1 MNPQS
6 EYAIAS
12 QTHLEIPA
20 MNIPSI
26 VSKAFKS
33 PRKHQI
39 YLDGINTLKKEGHL
53 NFMSYQK
60 TEDEVKSL
68 PTTFM
73 RDFQTASKAINPTHQ
88 GKKIDL
94 NQMKKRIALINPSI
108 TEKDILRIG
117 DNAHQITA
125 ENYFELCKE
134 YAEDLEGHDPITA
147 AFQFL
152 VDESG
157 EIDFEK
163 VNKYFEAFGYE
174 ELQKRDIEIIHEH
187 MDLKREGKV
196 SLDDFKRVFKFLG
209 R

>member
-1 MNPQS
+1 
-6 EYAIAS
+6 
-12 QTHLEIPA
+12 
-20 MNIPSI
+20 
-26 VSKAFKS
+26 
-33 PRKHQI
+33 
-39 YLDGINTLKKEGHL
+39 
-53 NFMSYQK
+53 MSYQK

-68 PTTFM
+68 PSTFM
-73 RDFQTASKAINPTHQ
+73 RDFQTASKVINPAHQ
-88 GKKIDL
+88 GKKVDL
-94 NQMKKRIALINPSI
+94 AQMKKRIALINPSI

-125 ENYFELCKE
+125 ENYYELCKE
-134 YAEDLEGHDPITA
+134 YAEDLEGHDPIAA

-152 VDESG
+152 IDDSG

-174 ELQKRDIEIIHEH
+174 ELQKRDVEIIHEH

-196 SLDDFKRVFKFLG
+196 SLDDFKRIFKFLG